1 MAKKLGKLGII
12 GGGIIATGPLLVACG
27 GGGPTYEEW
36 AATDGAAGRI
46 NLDDVQE
53 AFKQSSSPT
62 DFERRVN
69 EIYEG
74 DGLIYIR
81 ARQDGEALTLEGWE
95 DLNSNNEID
104 DAQDDLLFSIVKE
117 QEQNTLQGH
126 GSNGYYRN
134 SFGGGDF
141 LFTYLLL
148 SSFSRGPYF
157 YHTPNTSTYGRTV
170 RTQRTGYRSSSRYT
184 TQVSKNSRYYTK
196 QSTFA
201 GSRYQQASQNQS
213 SARRTYKNTQKTTA
227 SFKNSGNISRTGGIA
242 RGGGSKGGGARGGG
256 GVLMFLKK
264 GRSFTI

>member
-1 MAKKLGKLGII
+1 MVKKLGKLGIV

-27 GGGPTYEEW
+27 GGPTYEDW

-53 AFKQSSSPT
+53 AFKKSNSAT

-95 DLNSNNEID
+95 DLNGNDEID

-117 QEQNTLQGH
+117 QDQNTLRGH
-126 GSNGYYRN
+126 GSNGYYHRP
-134 SFGGGDF
+134 FGGGDF

-157 YHTPNTSTYGRTV
+157 YNTPSTRGGTL
-170 RTQRTGYRSSSRYT
+170 RTQRTSYRKSSTYT
-184 TQVSKNSRYYTK
+184 TQVSRNSRYVSNQK
-196 QSTFA
+196 RFA
-201 GSRYQQASQNQS
+201 GSRYRQAGQNQT
-213 SARRTYKNTQKTTA
+213 SARRTYQSTQRTTG
-227 SFKNSGNISRTGGIA
+227 SFKTSSNISRSSAGTA
-242 RGGGSKGGGARGGG
+242 RGGGARGGG
-256 GVLMFLKK
+256 GLQVVPKK
-264 GRSFTI
+264 GRRSAI